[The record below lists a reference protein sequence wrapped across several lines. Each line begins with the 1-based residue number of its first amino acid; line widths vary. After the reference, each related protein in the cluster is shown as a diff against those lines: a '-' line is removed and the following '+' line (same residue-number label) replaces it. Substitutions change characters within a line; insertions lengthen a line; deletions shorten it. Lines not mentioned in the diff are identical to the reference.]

1 MRENKIVL
9 SLSVC
14 YRKKKQVKCCT
25 GGHEESVIMGVYFSH
40 FFMCFAT
47 WLAVVCNGRVS
58 VMASARVDCMLLFLH
73 AKFLETIGKQEK
85 L

>member
-1 MRENKIVL
+1 
-9 SLSVC
+9 
-14 YRKKKQVKCCT
+14 
-25 GGHEESVIMGVYFSH
+25 MGVYFSH
-40 FFMCFAT
+40 FFTCFAT

-58 VMASARVDCMLLFLH
+58 VMARARVDCMLLFLH